1 MPATRAALIERMR
14 EIDSR
19 LASAALSE
27 SALAEQAEL
36 RRERAV
42 VEAQLKKLEPA
53 DDLRDKRIL
62 RG

>member
-42 VEAQLKKLEPA
+42 IEAQLKKLEPA

>member
-1 MPATRAALIERMR
+1 MR

-42 VEAQLKKLEPA
+42 IEAQLKKLEPA

>member
-1 MPATRAALIERMR
+1 MPATRAVLTERMQ
-14 EIDSR
+14 EIDSQ

-27 SALAEQAEL
+27 SAPAEQVEL
-36 RRERAV
+36 RRERAAI
-42 VEAQLKKLEPA
+42 EAQLKKLEPA